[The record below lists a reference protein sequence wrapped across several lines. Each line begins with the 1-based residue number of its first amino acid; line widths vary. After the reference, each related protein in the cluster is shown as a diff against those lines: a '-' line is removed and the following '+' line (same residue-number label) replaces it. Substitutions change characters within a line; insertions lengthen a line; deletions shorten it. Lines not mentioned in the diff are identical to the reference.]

1 MRCDKMDPMDEDHAP
16 VVVEGEAVR
25 FGAVRLGAAEMVQ
38 AGIAAGNIYRQAAD
52 AEVLA
57 LPEVSA
63 HG

>member
-1 MRCDKMDPMDEDHAP
+1 M
-16 VVVEGEAVR
+16 VVEGEAVR
-25 FGAVRLGAAEMVQ
+25 FGAVRLGAAELVQ
-38 AGIAAGNIYRQAAD
+38 AGIAAGTIYRQAAD